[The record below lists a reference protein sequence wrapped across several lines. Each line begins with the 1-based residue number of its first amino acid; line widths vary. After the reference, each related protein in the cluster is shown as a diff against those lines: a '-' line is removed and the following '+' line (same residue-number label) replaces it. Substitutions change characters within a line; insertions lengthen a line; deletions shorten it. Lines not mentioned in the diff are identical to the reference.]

1 MDGLR
6 RHAKVGVIAR
16 GIAAASLLLASGPAG
31 AASSLAPHHAV
42 YDLALSGSPDGATV
56 AATGRM
62 TFELREDCDA
72 WATEQTLTLDAT
84 DRTGHQTATR
94 SDYATYE
101 TKDGRTLTFS
111 MTQHDGSHAADT
123 VRGVATRGPA
133 SVIARFSSPAGLVR
147 TLPADTL
154 FPMAHNAAIIAAA
167 GAGQHA
173 IAPVLFDGTSADGA
187 QATYASILSW
197 APTGVSAPAPA
208 LAALDSGR
216 VHIAFFPEGSHA
228 MAPDYELGMRFFANG
243 VSDRL
248 DMDFGDFSMHGDL
261 AGLHLLPV
269 AQNCEAARGK

>member
-1 MDGLR
+1 MR
-6 RHAKVGVIAR
+6 AR
-16 GIAAASLLLASGPAG
+16 YLAVAAVLQAAPAV

-42 YDLALSGSPDGATV
+42 YDLALSGSHDGATV

-84 DRTGHQTATR
+84 DRTGRQTATR

-111 MTQHDGSHAADT
+111 MVQRDGAHVADT
-123 VRGVATRGPA
+123 VRGVATREA
-133 SVIARFSSPAGLVR
+133 TDVVARFSSPAGLVR

-167 GAGQHA
+167 AAGQRA
-173 IAPVLFDGTSADGA
+173 IAPDLFDGTSADGA
-187 QATYASILSW
+187 QSTYASILTW
-197 APTGVSAPAPA
+197 APTAASAAPDPA
-208 LAALDSGR
+208 LAAMPSGR
-216 VHIAFFPEGSHA
+216 VDIAFFPAASHD
-228 MAPDYELGMRFFANG
+228 MAPDYALGMRFFADG

-248 DMDFGDFSMHGDL
+248 DMDFGDFTMHGDL
-261 AGLHLLPV
+261 VSLHLLPV
-269 AQNCEAARGK
+269 AQHCSARHASHDR